1 MEKDLHLDEPVQH
14 DAIDQLI
21 IDELGHQQKL
31 RQKMMEWDRQVALGA
46 PSRLAS
52 DNHHRLRL
60 RHRLVPIVSNIL
72 SIAALMVVGLI
83 LQALVPGFG
92 LTSQVTS
99 NQLLPAVRQT
109 ITSSPSGTEAVHVL
123 PDTAA
128 VEP

>member
-1 MEKDLHLDEPVQH
+1 MEKDLNLDEPVQH

-21 IDELGHQQKL
+21 IDELGHQEQL
-31 RQKMMEWDRQVALGA
+31 RRKMKEWDCRMALET
-46 PSRLAS
+46 PSRLS
-52 DNHHRLRL
+52 SNDRQRLLR
-60 RHRLVPIVSNIL
+60 RHRLVPIISNIL

-92 LTSQVTS
+92 LTSQATS
-99 NQLLPAVRQT
+99 DQLLPAVEKT
-109 ITSSPSGTEAVHVL
+109 INSSPSAPAAGSIL